1 MRFEVCQRVI
11 SGRIGGLVLTIV
23 VALMFATGCSTS
35 KQAAVRPNA
44 VADAGSR
51 TGVGPTGE
59 TAMKQMIASYSPMWN
74 KLKVPITLSLVSPT
88 SVSASGTLTMER
100 GESIAISLRVLGM
113 EIAAVYLT
121 GESVTVVDRWNKRYV
136 QEDLSKFLTGFPV
149 DICNV
154 QDILMGRLFEAG
166 KKNLTESSAGDFI
179 FETEGDVWACQ
190 PRNQSELYNY
200 AFAATLATLIQ
211 LEAAAGSG
219 AASVEYSAPVET
231 VHGPMTTGLKVKS
244 LVKKKNLELN
254 IEYKPGKVTWD
265 DEVKIQPFMPPN
277 SYTKVDASSVLKGL
291 SKQ

>member
-1 MRFEVCQRVI
+1 MRFEVCHRVI
-11 SGRIGGLVLTIV
+11 SWRIGGLVQIIV
-23 VALMFATGCSTS
+23 VVLMFATGCSTS
-35 KQAAVRPNA
+35 KQAAVRPNT

-51 TGVGPTGE
+51 VGVGPTGE
-59 TAMKQMIASYSPMWN
+59 AAMKHMIASYNPVWS
-74 KLKVPITLSLVSPT
+74 KVKVPMTLSLVSPA

-113 EIAAVYLT
+113 EVAAVYLT

-136 QEDLSKFLTGFPV
+136 QEDLSKFLAGFPV
-149 DICNV
+149 DMCNV

-190 PRNQSELYNY
+190 PRNQSELYSY
-200 AFAATLATLIQ
+200 AFAATLTTLMH

-219 AASVEYSAPVET
+219 AASVEYSAPFET
-231 VHGPMTTGLKVKS
+231 IHGPMATGLKVKS

-254 IEYKPGKVTWD
+254 IEYKSGKATWD
-265 DEVKIQPFMPPN
+265 DDVKIQPFTPPN
-277 SYTKVDASSVLKGL
+277 NYTKVDASSVLKGL